1 MNERNAREVYAD
13 IIDLPHHKSTRH
25 PHMSLYNRAA
35 QFAPFAALTGYDAM
49 VREEARLTQQ
59 RPEPSEEE
67 QAELNR
73 TLNLLRDLITQGKAP
88 LVRAEHFV
96 PDQYK
101 KGGSVEIV
109 QGRLKRVDTVRRH
122 LVFYAENGV
131 SQGRHLALEDVY
143 GLGLLDGEIADY
155 RL

>member
-73 TLNLLRDLITQGKAP
+73 TLNLLRDLVAQGKAP

-109 QGRLKRVDTVRRH
+109 QGRLKRVDTVRRR

-131 SQGRHLALEDVY
+131 SQGRHLALEDVC
-143 GLGLLDGEIADY
+143 GLRALDGENAD
-155 RL
+155 

>member
-1 MNERNAREVYAD
+1 MDEKNAREVYAD
-13 IIDLPHHKSTRH
+13 VIDLPHHKSARH

-59 RPEPSEEE
+59 RPELSEED

-73 TLNLLRDLITQGKAP
+73 TLNLLREEIAQGKAP
-88 LVRAEHFV
+88 AVQVEHFL

-101 KGGSVEIV
+101 EGGSVERV
-109 QGRLKRVDTVRRH
+109 EGRLKRIDTVRRR

-131 SQGRHLALEDVY
+131 SQGHQLALEDVC
-143 GLGLLDGEIADY
+143 GIRPLEEEGPE
-155 RL
+155 